1 MREAEP
7 RGNLLDPWNRCLQS
21 DFPMGK
27 EFEESSVVEETDSFM
42 GKTSHAN
49 PHETLDV
56 ESDNNLDANYHVN
69 NTPGI
74 GNLDLDHNSTGKKHV
89 DQKSLNKRSASSHSA
104 NVTVIS
110 NYTIPQ
116 PFSLATEK
124 RASGEHRVFV
134 PETAISGEKDPNAD
148 NIMHPDEDDSC
159 SVDSFSTA
167 SVKNSK
173 VRTVAI
179 APTFRCIERA
189 EKRKEFYSK
198 LEEKQQALEA
208 EKLQHE
214 ARAKEE
220 EEATLKEIRKRLNFK
235 ATPMPSFYHEGPPPK
250 VELKKAPPTRAK
262 SPKLGRRK
270 SCSDASRD
278 NSSGIY
284 GGPRHQSL
292 GSHEDAPC
300 KSQINPEDINAIE
313 GNEVPESAIE
323 NSETHPNE
331 DEYTTATSI
340 TDEISADGIM
350 TVQP

>member
-1 MREAEP
+1 MREAEL
-7 RGNLLDPWNRCLQS
+7 RGEGNLLDPWNRCMQS

-27 EFEESSVVEETDSFM
+27 EIEESSVVEETDSFM
-42 GKTSHAN
+42 GKTSHAS
-49 PHETLDV
+49 PHKTLDV
-56 ESDNNLDANYHVN
+56 ESDNNLDTNYHVN

-74 GNLDLDHNSTGKKHV
+74 GNLSLDQNSTEKKHGN
-89 DQKSLNKRSASSHSA
+89 QKSLNKKSASSHSA
-104 NVTVIS
+104 DVTVIS
-110 NYTIPQ
+110 NCTIPQ

-124 RASGEHRVFV
+124 RASGQHGVFV
-134 PETAISGEKDPNAD
+134 SETAITGEKDPNAD
-148 NIMHPDEDDSC
+148 NIMHPDEEDSC
-159 SVDSFSTA
+159 SVDSFTA
-167 SVKNSK
+167 SVKNLK

-179 APTFRCIERA
+179 APNFRCRERA

-214 ARAKEE
+214 ARTKEE
-220 EEATLKEIRKRLNFK
+220 EEATLKELRKRLTFK

-278 NSSGIY
+278 NSSGIN
-284 GGPRHQSL
+284 GRPEHQSS
-292 GSHEDAPC
+292 GTHEDAPC
-300 KSQINPEDINAIE
+300 KSQTSPDNIN
-313 GNEVPESAIE
+313 VPESAIE
-323 NSETHPNE
+323 NSETHPNN
-331 DEYTTATSI
+331 DEYATATSI
-340 TDEISADGIM
+340 TIESPADSIM

>member
-89 DQKSLNKRSASSHSA
+89 DQKSLNK
-104 NVTVIS
+104 
-110 NYTIPQ
+110 
-116 PFSLATEK
+116 
-124 RASGEHRVFV
+124 
-134 PETAISGEKDPNAD
+134 SGEKDPNAD

-159 SVDSFSTA
+159 SVDSFTA